1 MTRTG
6 PETIGL
12 LADPYLNEWQVNALE
27 RLQADRDV
35 TFSLVVSNGR
45 KASEIDDPESWN
57 TRDRI
62 SADDVRQFVNLLRDQ
77 KAWSLVL
84 AERNLAKLVDGE
96 RPLWRRH
103 SIENVDCLSEADHVR
118 CDPHTDGTWYEFPD
132 EIVARVAEEC
142 DALVLFGYGLIR
154 GPILDAPEHGVLS
167 FHPADIRSYRGM
179 GPPPVFHDGRR
190 RCGATLQRLNES
202 IDGGEIVAY
211 DDVAI
216 DDCATLWDVFDRVA
230 ALQIDLLTEGVANL
244 HDPAFEPAT
253 VPEDQLGEIY
263 YRKRRHNLSFSGRI
277 LLKNLVG
284 RARRRLRRRSGS
296 DETPVSSLPSQSP
309 DTERRSSS

>member
-1 MTRTG
+1 MSRTG
-6 PETIGL
+6 PKRVGI
-12 LADPYLNEWQVNALE
+12 LADPYLNEWQVHALE
-27 RLQADRDV
+27 RLQAERDV
-35 TFSLVVSNGR
+35 TFPLVVSNAR
-45 KASEIDDPESWN
+45 KAERIEDPESWN

-62 SADDVRQFVNLLRDQ
+62 SLEDARQFFDLCREQ

-84 AERNLAKLVDGE
+84 AERNLAKLIGGE

-103 SIENVDCLSEADHVR
+103 SVERVDCLGEADQVR
-118 CDPHTDGTWYEFPD
+118 CDPQTDGVWYEFPD
-132 EIVARVAEEC
+132 EVVDRVAAEC

-190 RCGATLQRLNES
+190 QCGATLQRLNES

-211 DDVAI
+211 DDVPI

-230 ALQIDLLTEGVANL
+230 ALQIDLLTEGVNNL
-244 HDPAFEPAT
+244 HDPAFEPTT

-263 YRKRRHNLSFSGRI
+263 YRKRRHSPSFSGRI

-284 RARRRLRRRSGS
+284 RARRRLGRKRGS
-296 DETPVSSLPSQSP
+296 TETSIGSATSS
-309 DTERRSSS
+309 R

>member
-1 MTRTG
+1 MTRAG
-6 PETIGL
+6 PETVGI
-12 LADPYLNEWQVNALE
+12 LADPYLNEWQVHALE
-27 RLQADRDV
+27 RLAAERDV
-35 TFSLVVSNGR
+35 TFSLVVSNGQ
-45 KASEIDDPESWN
+45 KAKETDDPESWN

-62 SADDVRQFVNLLRDQ
+62 SLDDVRQFVDLFNDQ

-84 AERNLAKLVDGE
+84 AERNVAKLVGGE

-103 SIENVDCLSEADHVR
+103 SVENVDCLAEADR
-118 CDPHTDGTWYEFPD
+118 IQCDPQTDGAWYEFPD
-132 EIVARVAEEC
+132 EVVDRVAEEC
-142 DALVLFGYGLIR
+142 DVLVLFGFGLIR

-179 GPPPVFHDGRR
+179 GPPPIFHDGRR

-211 DDVAI
+211 DDAAI
-216 DDCATLWDVFDRVA
+216 DDCATLWDVFDRA
-230 ALQIDLLTEGVANL
+230 ATLQIDLLTEGISNL

-253 VPEDQLGEIY
+253 VPEEQLGEIY
-263 YRKRRHNLSFSGRI
+263 YRKQRYSLSFSGRI

-284 RARRRLRRRSGS
+284 RARQRLGRKRESTEASIGS
-296 DETPVSSLPSQSP
+296 ATSS
-309 DTERRSSS
+309 R